1 MDKEPPLG
9 VSWSAWA
16 PPRSHLAATP
26 QEDSPGWAEE
36 GKASPS
42 LVTLI
47 LALCSGKAAH
57 LSPLPLAHLSL
68 RIWGKK
74 ENKAVEVS
82 AYPSRPCSVRRV
94 SLCKFMNT
102 FLGFVT

>member
-26 QEDSPGWAEE
+26 QEDISGWAEE

-42 LVTLI
+42 IGSPFPCKVDPRPLFREGRPPVTS
-47 LALCSGKAAH
+47 AT
-57 LSPLPLAHLSL
+57 SPPFS
-68 RIWGKK
+68 
-74 ENKAVEVS
+74 S
-82 AYPSRPCSVRRV
+82 Y
-94 SLCKFMNT
+94 
-102 FLGFVT
+102 LGQEGN